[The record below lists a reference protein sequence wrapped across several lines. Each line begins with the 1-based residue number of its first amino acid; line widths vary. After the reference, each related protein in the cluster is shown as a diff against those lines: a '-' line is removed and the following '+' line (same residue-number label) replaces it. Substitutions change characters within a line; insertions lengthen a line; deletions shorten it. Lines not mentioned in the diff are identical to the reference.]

1 MFNKINTI
9 PIRILSNFFIV
20 INTPRKIV
28 MVRSRRN
35 IAGLTH
41 SRPQYHKAP
50 QKTIRSAAKKSEL
63 SHTAHELRVAQP
75 LWKTNT

>member
-35 IAGLTH
+35 IAGLTY

-50 QKTIRSAAKKSEL
+50 QIDNKKCCKEIRTLTYCS
-63 SHTAHELRVAQP
+63 
-75 LWKTNT
+75 